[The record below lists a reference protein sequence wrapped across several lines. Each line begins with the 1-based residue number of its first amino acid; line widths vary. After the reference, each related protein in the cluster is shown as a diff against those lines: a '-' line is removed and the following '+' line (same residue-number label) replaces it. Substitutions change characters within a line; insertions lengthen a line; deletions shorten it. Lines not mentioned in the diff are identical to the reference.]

1 MRVVVK
7 KDKNCEN
14 VGMPQKFVHLHTH
27 SHYSLLDGLSKVPD
41 LLGQAKI
48 FGQEALALTDHGNL
62 YGAVDFYK
70 NAKKVGIKP
79 ILGCELYLTP
89 GSRHSKEAGVR
100 DTRYHLPLLV
110 KNEIGWK
117 NLIQLVTRAHLE
129 GFYYKPRI
137 DKELLREYH
146 EGLVCLSGCFSGEIP
161 KLLHQGKKKE
171 AKEAA
176 EFYHKLFGE
185 DFYIEL
191 QPHNEPE
198 VHEALLSLA
207 RESSLPI
214 VATCDAHYV
223 RNEDKTA
230 HEVLLAVQTGAKFD
244 DEKRFS
250 LKDFDVHLY
259 SPEEMA
265 EKFQDTPEALE
276 NTLRIAEKCNFEMQL
291 GKTRLPKFPLPDGF
305 STPMEYLRHLVG
317 ERLPLR
323 FGGSA
328 SKIVEERLQM
338 ELGVIEKTGFADY
351 FLIVQDFIN
360 WAKAHGIVVGPGRG
374 SAAGS
379 LLSYV
384 LGITNIDPLKYELLF
399 ERFLNPERIQMPD
412 VDIDFTDVRRDE
424 VIAYVRQKYG
434 EDRVAQIITF
444 GTMAARAAIRDTA
457 RALGFEYGVGDRMAK
472 LIPFNG
478 TLDSVLEDVPEF
490 KKLTEEDL
498 QARQVLQEARRLEG
512 TIRHA
517 SVHACGIVISAE
529 PLTNILP
536 LQRAPQGEET
546 ILTQIEMHGVEDL
559 GLLKMDFLGLKNLT
573 IIEKTL
579 RLVKDLHGEKIDIDS
594 LPLDNKKTFELFRA
608 GETTGVF
615 QLESPG
621 MRRYLVELKPTDLE
635 DIIAMIALYRPGP
648 IELIP
653 SYVKRKHGKEKVTY
667 LHPLLEP
674 ILRNTYGVGIYQ
686 EQMMRIARDLA
697 GFTLGEADVL
707 RKAIGKKIKDLLD
720 EQHVK
725 LVEGMVGRGISRDTA
740 EKIWELF
747 PPFARY
753 GFNRSHAACYAMI
766 SFETAYLKANYPIE
780 FMTSLLNVS
789 GSDTERI
796 NFLVSDTKRMG
807 IPVMPPDVNES
818 FEEFAVGTYH
828 DKPAIRFGLLK
839 VKNLGANIAH
849 EIIEERRRSGPYQS
863 LSDFLSR
870 IHHRDMNKKSLE
882 SLVKAGALDSF
893 GHKRR
898 SQLIGNLEDM
908 LKFNQAAKKMATTTQ
923 GGLFGSSLPASS
935 LQFKEVPDI
944 GTKQILEWE
953 KELLGL
959 YLTDHPFNPYK
970 EHEKVKKLSISV
982 AKAREEPL
990 ERGRSRRIVIAGV
1003 INSIQKIPTKNG
1015 DPMLFVSLEDTTD
1028 TIEVLVFSDLLAET
1042 GGMWQEGK
1050 AIITRGRMS
1059 AKNGEAKFVCEEARE
1074 LTLS

>member
-1 MRVVVK
+1 
-7 KDKNCEN
+7 
-14 VGMPQKFVHLHTH
+14 
-27 SHYSLLDGLSKVPD
+27 
-41 LLGQAKI
+41 
-48 FGQEALALTDHGNL
+48 
-62 YGAVDFYK
+62 
-70 NAKKVGIKP
+70 
-79 ILGCELYLTP
+79 
-89 GSRHSKEAGVR
+89 
-100 DTRYHLPLLV
+100 
-110 KNEIGWK
+110 
-117 NLIQLVTRAHLE
+117 
-129 GFYYKPRI
+129 
-137 DKELLREYH
+137 
-146 EGLVCLSGCFSGEIP
+146 
-161 KLLHQGKKKE
+161 
-171 AKEAA
+171 
-176 EFYHKLFGE
+176 
-185 DFYIEL
+185 
-191 QPHNEPE
+191 
-198 VHEALLSLA
+198 
-207 RESSLPI
+207 
-214 VATCDAHYV
+214 
-223 RNEDKTA
+223 
-230 HEVLLAVQTGAKFD
+230 
-244 DEKRFS
+244 
-250 LKDFDVHLY
+250 
-259 SPEEMA
+259 
-265 EKFQDTPEALE
+265 
-276 NTLRIAEKCNFEMQL
+276 
-291 GKTRLPKFPLPDGF
+291 
-305 STPMEYLRHLVG
+305 
-317 ERLPLR
+317 
-323 FGGSA
+323 
-328 SKIVEERLQM
+328 
-338 ELGVIEKTGFADY
+338 
-351 FLIVQDFIN
+351 
-360 WAKAHGIVVGPGRG
+360 
-374 SAAGS
+374 
-379 LLSYV
+379 
-384 LGITNIDPLKYELLF
+384 
-399 ERFLNPERIQMPD
+399 
-412 VDIDFTDVRRDE
+412 
-424 VIAYVRQKYG
+424 
-434 EDRVAQIITF
+434 
-444 GTMAARAAIRDTA
+444 
-457 RALGFEYGVGDRMAK
+457 
-472 LIPFNG
+472 
-478 TLDSVLEDVPEF
+478 
-490 KKLTEEDL
+490 
-498 QARQVLQEARRLEG
+498 
-512 TIRHA
+512 
-517 SVHACGIVISAE
+517 
-529 PLTNILP
+529 
-536 LQRAPQGEET
+536 
-546 ILTQIEMHGVEDL
+546 
-559 GLLKMDFLGLKNLT
+559 
-573 IIEKTL
+573 
-579 RLVKDLHGEKIDIDS
+579 
-594 LPLDNKKTFELFRA
+594 
-608 GETTGVF
+608 
-615 QLESPG
+615 
-621 MRRYLVELKPTDLE
+621 
-635 DIIAMIALYRPGP
+635 
-648 IELIP
+648 
-653 SYVKRKHGKEKVTY
+653 
-667 LHPLLEP
+667 
-674 ILRNTYGVGIYQ
+674 
-686 EQMMRIARDLA
+686 MRIARDLA

-849 EIIEERRRSGPYQS
+849 EIIEERRRGGPYQS

>member
-1 MRVVVK
+1 M
-7 KDKNCEN
+7 
-14 VGMPQKFVHLHTH
+14 KFIHLHTH

-41 LLGQAKI
+41 LIARAKE
-48 FGQEALALTDHGNL
+48 FGQDAIALTDHGNL

-70 NAKKVGIKP
+70 TAKKAGIKP
-79 ILGCELYLTP
+79 ILGCEIYLTP
-89 GSRHSKEAGVR
+89 GSRLSKEARV
-100 DTRYHLPLLV
+100 DDVRYHLPLLV
-110 KNEIGWK
+110 KNETGWK
-117 NLIQLVTRAHLE
+117 NLIQLVTKAHLE
-129 GFYYKPRI
+129 GFYYKPRA
-137 DKELLREYH
+137 DKDLLREYH
-146 EGLVCLSGCFSGEIP
+146 EGLICLSGCFSGEIP
-161 KLLHQGKKKE
+161 KLLHQGKREE
-171 AKEAA
+171 ARQAM
-176 EFYHKLFGE
+176 EFYREVFGE
-185 DFYIEL
+185 DFYIEI

-198 VHEALLSLA
+198 LGAALRAFA
-207 RESSLPI
+207 REYSLPL

-223 RNEDKTA
+223 RPEDKTA
-230 HEVLLAVQTGAKFD
+230 HEVLLAVQTGAKVD

-250 LKDFDVHLY
+250 MAGFQAHLR
-259 SPEEMA
+259 SPEEM
-265 EKFQDTPEALE
+265 EEEFRDVPEAIE
-276 NTLRIAEKCNFEMQL
+276 NTWRIAEKCSIEIQL
-291 GKTRLPKFPLPDGF
+291 GKTRLPKFPLPEGF
-305 STPMEYLRHLVG
+305 SDPMEYLRHLAR
-317 ERLPLR
+317 ERLPFR
-323 FGGSA
+323 FGDSV
-328 SKIVEERLQM
+328 SKAVEDRLEM
-338 ELGVIEKTGFADY
+338 EIGVIQKTGFADY

-384 LGITNIDPLKYELLF
+384 LGITNIDPLKYDLLF

-434 EDRVAQIITF
+434 EDCVAQIITF

-457 RALGFEYGVGDRMAK
+457 RALGFAYGVGDRMAK
-472 LIPFNG
+472 LVPFNG
-478 TLDSVLEDVPEF
+478 TLDSVLDEVPEF

-536 LQRAPQGEET
+536 LQRAPAGEET

-579 RLVKDLHGEKIDIDS
+579 RLVKDLHGERIDIDS
-594 LPLDNKKTFELFRA
+594 LPLDDKKAFELFRA

-653 SYVKRKHGKEKVTY
+653 SYIKRKHGKEKVTY

-707 RKAIGKKIKDLLD
+707 RKAIGKKIKELLD
-720 EQHVK
+720 EQQVK
-725 LVEGMVGRGISRDTA
+725 LVEGMAGRGIARDVA

-766 SFETAYLKANYPIE
+766 SYQTAYLKANYPIE
-780 FMTSLLNVS
+780 FMASLLNVS

-796 NFLVSDTKRMG
+796 NFLVSDAKRMG

-849 EIIEERRRSGPYQS
+849 EIIEERRRGGPYQS
-863 LSDFLSR
+863 LPDFLLR

-882 SLVKAGALDSF
+882 SLVKSGALDSF

-908 LKFNQAAKKMATTTQ
+908 LKFNQEAKKMAKTTQ
-923 GGLFGSSLPASS
+923 GGLFGNSISASS

-944 GTKQILEWE
+944 GTRQILEWE
-953 KELLGL
+953 KDLLGL

-970 EHEKVKKLSISV
+970 EHEKVKKLSISI

-1003 INSIQKIPTKNG
+1003 IISIQKIPTKNG
-1015 DPMLFVSLEDTTD
+1015 DPMLFVSLQDMTD
-1028 TIEVLVFSDLLAET
+1028 TIEVLVFSDLLAESREV
-1042 GGMWQEGK
+1042 WQEGK
-1050 AIITRGRMS
+1050 AVITRGRMS
-1059 AKNGEAKFVCEEARE
+1059 AKNGEAKFVCEEVRE
-1074 LTLS
+1074 LKL